1 MNKYIYKCYDCGAE
15 YSSKEVEKDFL
26 YLCPVC
32 GKAERNKPLKGVLI
46 IEYDYK
52 KIRENFSKQKFLK
65 LTPGKFWQYPF
76 LWPIKKYP
84 SENILSRLSLISNPI
99 LNYEIEGRTIQ
110 FFDDTR
116 NPTLSF
122 KDRASSL
129 IVLKALEL
137 GIKEISAASTGNAG
151 SSLAGICARLG
162 IKSHIFVP
170 KAIPE
175 AKRIQIQSYGAN
187 IYLVDGSYDDAFD
200 ICLEISSAKK
210 IYNRNTAYNPL
221 TIEGKKSAAFD
232 MFLSLNGKLPDYIF
246 IPVGDGVIISG
257 LFKGFY
263 DLKKLGWI
271 KKYPKLIAVQAEGS
285 SGLVKYLEKGEFEFQ
300 TVSTIAD
307 SISAS
312 APRNLYMAA
321 DAVEKTNGNA
331 VTVKDNEIMN
341 AQSIIVKT
349 TGILVEPS
357 SAAAFAGYKKFLK
370 ANSVSTKEKIM
381 IMLTGN
387 GLKDIAA
394 VKEWITKPEVYS
406 TKQLKEL
413 FEIK

>member
-1 MNKYIYKCYDCGAE
+1 MNKYIYKCCDCGAE

-32 GKAERNKPLKGVLI
+32 AKAERNKPLKGVLK
-46 IEYDYK
+46 IEYEYK
-52 KIRENFSKQKFLK
+52 KIRENFSKQKFFK
-65 LTPGKFWQYPF
+65 ITPGNFWQYPF

-84 SENILSRLSLISNPI
+84 SEKILSRLSLTADPI
-99 LNYEIEGRTIQ
+99 LNYEIEGKTIQ

-129 IVLKALEL
+129 VALKALEL

-175 AKRIQIQSYGAN
+175 AKRIQIQAYGAN

-200 ICLEISSAKK
+200 ICLEISSVKK
-210 IYNRNTAYNPL
+210 IYNRNTAFNPL

-232 MFLSLNGKLPDYIF
+232 MFISLNGKLPDYIF

-285 SGLVKYLEKGEFEFQ
+285 SALARYFEKGKFIFQ
-300 TVSTIAD
+300 TASTIAD

-321 DAVEKTNGNA
+321 DAVEKTNGSA
-331 VTVKDNEIMN
+331 VTIEDNEILI
-341 AQSIIVKT
+341 AQSIIART

-357 SAAAFAGYKKFLK
+357 SAAAYAGYKKYLQT
-370 ANSVSTKEKIM
+370 NTVSVKEKIL

-394 VKEWITKPEVYS
+394 LTKWTTKPEVCS
-406 TKQLKEL
+406 FNRLKEL

>member
-15 YSSKEVEKDFL
+15 YSSKKIEDNFT
-26 YLCPVC
+26 YLCPQC
-32 GKAERNKPLKGVLI
+32 GKAERNKPLKGVFI

-52 KIRENFSKQKFLK
+52 DLRKKFSKQKYLK
-65 LTPGKFWQYPF
+65 LSPGKFWQYPF
-76 LWPIKKYP
+76 LWPLKKYP
-84 SENILSRLSLISNPI
+84 SEKILSRLSLTSNPI
-99 LNYEIEGRTIQ
+99 LNYKIEGRAIQ

-129 IVLKALEL
+129 VALKALEL
-137 GIKEISAASTGNAG
+137 GVKEISAASTGNAG

-175 AKRIQIQSYGAN
+175 AKRIQIQAYGAN

-200 ICLEISSAKK
+200 ICLEISSIKK
-210 IYNRNTAYNPL
+210 IYNRNTAFNPL

-232 MFLSLNGKLPDYIF
+232 MFITLGGKLPDYVF
-246 IPVGDGVIISG
+246 VPVGDGVIISG

-263 DLKKLGWI
+263 DLRKLGWI
-271 KKYPKLIAVQAEGS
+271 KKYPKLIAVQVEGS
-285 SGLVKYLEKGEFEFQ
+285 NGLAKYLEKGEFEFQ
-300 TVSTIAD
+300 TASTIAD

-321 DAVEKTNGNA
+321 DVVKKSNGSA
-331 VTVKDNEIMN
+331 VTVKDNEILN
-341 AQSIIVKT
+341 AQSIIAKA

-357 SAAAFAGYKKFLK
+357 SAAAYAGYKKFIQM
-370 ANSVSTKEKIM
+370 NSISTKEKTL

-394 VKEWITKPEVYS
+394 LTKGTIKPEVYS
-406 TKQLKEL
+406 INQLKEL

>member
-1 MNKYIYKCYDCGAE
+1 MSKYFYKCFDCGAE
-15 YSSKEVEKDFL
+15 YSSKKIEDNFA
-26 YLCPVC
+26 YLCPHC
-32 GKAERNKPLKGVLI
+32 GKAERNKPLKGVLR

-52 KIRENFSKQKFLK
+52 KIRKDVSKQKFLK
-65 LTPGKFWQYPF
+65 ITPGKFWQYPF

-84 SENILSRLSLISNPI
+84 AENILSRFLLTSNPI
-99 LNYEIEGRTIQ
+99 LNYEIEGKTIQ

-129 IVLKALEL
+129 VALKALEL
-137 GIKEISAASTGNAG
+137 GVKEISAASTGNAG

-170 KAIPE
+170 NAIPE

-210 IYNRNTAYNPL
+210 IYNRNTAFNPL

-232 MFLSLNGKLPDYIF
+232 MFLSLGGKLPDYVF
-246 IPVGDGVIISG
+246 VPVGDGVIISG

-263 DLKKLGWI
+263 DFKKLGWI
-271 KKYPKLIAVQAEGS
+271 KKYPKLIAAQAEGS
-285 SGLVKYLEKGEFEFQ
+285 SGLARYLEKGEFEFQ
-300 TVSTIAD
+300 TASTIAD

-321 DAVEKTNGNA
+321 DAVVKTNGSA
-331 VTVKDNEIMN
+331 VTVKDNEILN
-341 AQSIIVKT
+341 AQSIITKT

-357 SAAAFAGYKKFLK
+357 SAVAFAGYEKFIK
-370 ANSVSTKEKIM
+370 ANPISKKEKIM
-381 IMLTGN
+381 IMFTGN

-394 VKEWITKPEVYS
+394 LTKWTTKPEVYS
-406 TKQLKEL
+406 ISRLKEL